1 MTVHDE
7 QLDGVMTEAVL
18 RLVRALSPERIY
30 LFGSQA
36 RGEANGDSDYDLLV
50 VVPSSDHPRYI
61 REQAAYRAL
70 AGQAPGIPIEVVV
83 LTREEF
89 EQDLSL
95 LASLPATVAREG
107 RLLYAAA
114 H

>member
-1 MTVHDE
+1 MTDRDQQPE
-7 QLDGVMTEAVL
+7 GVIAGVIL

-36 RGEANGDSDYDLLV
+36 RGDATYDRDYDLLV
-50 VVPSSDHPRYI
+50 VVPTSEHPRYV

-70 AGQAPGIPIEVVV
+70 AGHPSGVPVEVVV

-89 EQDLSL
+89 ERELPVI
-95 LASLPATVAREG
+95 ASLPATVAREW

-114 H
+114 